1 MTEGTHEYSIYRH
14 RRHIYQICPDGKR
27 RSDSL
32 QRKDPHSAEGRRE
45 LVEAIG
51 RLYDEMPDVEGIA
64 ISMPGIIDSEN
75 GYCVMGGALGY
86 NDDFYFR
93 HVLYSDCPY
102 MIPRAEIVT
111 CKFQNDANL
120 YGALQCYL
128 ENA

>member
-1 MTEGTHEYSIYRH
+1 MSILSIDIGGTSIKYALM
-14 RRHIYQICPDGKR
+14 GKDAVILSR
-27 RSDSL
+27 GKIPTP
-32 QRKDPHSAEGRRE
+32 QEGRRE

-75 GYCVMGGALGY
+75 GYCVMGGALSY

-93 HVLYSDCPY
+93 HVLYERCPLK
-102 MIPRAEIVT
+102 IVIE
-111 CKFQNDANL
+111 NDANL

-128 ENA
+128 EYA

>member
-1 MTEGTHEYSIYRH
+1 MSILSIDIGGTSIKYALM
-14 RRHIYQICPDGKR
+14 GKDAVILSR
-27 RSDSL
+27 GKIPTP
-32 QRKDPHSAEGRRE
+32 QEGRRE

-128 ENA
+128 EYA